1 MMSAGAPVAGQ
12 NVAKKILVVD
22 DDDINRAVVRVF
34 MEHRGCI
41 VMEAPSG
48 EDALNFADL
57 NGFDVILMDLS
68 MPRMDGFETTR
79 RIRAEN
85 KISGST
91 PIFALTAHNA
101 EQNMEKCL
109 GSGMTGVLAKPF
121 DSDRADQLM
130 SIISSST
137 GDWLSCINAR
147 SCNPV

>member
-1 MMSAGAPVAGQ
+1 MMSASATVAGQ
-12 NVAKKILVVD
+12 DVAKKILVVD

-57 NGFDVILMDLS
+57 NGFDLILMDLS

-79 RIRAEN
+79 RIRVEN

-101 EQNMEKCL
+101 EPNMEKCL
-109 GSGMTGVLAKPF
+109 GSGMNGVLTKPF
-121 DSDRADQLM
+121 DSNRADQLM
-130 SIISSST
+130 SIINSSADNSP
-137 GDWLSCINAR
+137 A
-147 SCNPV
+147 

>member
-1 MMSAGAPVAGQ
+1 MMSASATVAGQ
-12 NVAKKILVVD
+12 DVAKKILVVD

-101 EQNMEKCL
+101 QKNMEKCL
-109 GSGMTGVLAKPF
+109 GSGMNGVLSKPF

-130 SIISSST
+130 SIINSSA
-137 GDWLSCINAR
+137 DNLPA
-147 SCNPV
+147 

>member
-1 MMSAGAPVAGQ
+1 MMPAGAQVVGPDL
-12 NVAKKILVVD
+12 AKKILVVD
-22 DDDINRAVVRVF
+22 DDDINRAVVRIF

-48 EDALNFADL
+48 EAALTFADL

-79 RIRAEN
+79 RIREEN
-85 KISGST
+85 KVSRST

-109 GSGMTGVLAKPF
+109 QSGMTGVLNKPF
-121 DSDRADQLM
+121 DADRADHLM
-130 SIISSST
+130 SLICCSS
-137 GDWLSCINAR
+137 GDFAA
-147 SCNPV
+147 

>member
-1 MMSAGAPVAGQ
+1 MMSASATVAGQ
-12 NVAKKILVVD
+12 DVAKKILVVD

-57 NGFDVILMDLS
+57 NGFDLILMDLS

-137 GDWLSCINAR
+137 GDLPA
-147 SCNPV
+147 